1 MFGGWNGKD
10 ETAGGVG

>member
-1 MFGGWNGKD
+1 MFGGWNGQD